1 MLALGLLGWIGI
13 GVAVMVVVIFVIAIA
28 NYPDDNSF

>member
-1 MLALGLLGWIGI
+1 MATWAWIVLGL
-13 GVAVMVVVIFVIAIA
+13 GVLFVVVVVLAIW

>member
-1 MLALGLLGWIGI
+1 MLVWAWIVLGVGVLG
-13 GVAVMVVVIFVIAIA
+13 AVVIALAIW

>member
-1 MLALGLLGWIGI
+1 MSLFGWIGI
-13 GVAVMVVVIFVIAIA
+13 GLGALFLIAVVIGIW